1 MKINNISY
9 RKLSLIKKKIQNKKR
24 TRSNKISNKH
34 NGETRMCVHWY
45 FAEHFSDLSYRV
57 FPKYKGRILDELGV
71 SFNVKK
77 TEFVILRKMKI
88 DA

>member
-1 MKINNISY
+1 
-9 RKLSLIKKKIQNKKR
+9 
-24 TRSNKISNKH
+24 
-34 NGETRMCVHWY
+34 MCAYWY